1 MRNVYKILAGKIEGR
16 KLFGRP
22 IIEWG
27 IILKCIFGKYY
38 LGVRAGFI
46 WFRIG
51 TGNALLYAWQ

>member
-1 MRNVYKILAGKIEGR
+1 MYTKFWLERLKGGKYSEDLILNG
-16 KLFGRP
+16 
-22 IIEWG
+22 G